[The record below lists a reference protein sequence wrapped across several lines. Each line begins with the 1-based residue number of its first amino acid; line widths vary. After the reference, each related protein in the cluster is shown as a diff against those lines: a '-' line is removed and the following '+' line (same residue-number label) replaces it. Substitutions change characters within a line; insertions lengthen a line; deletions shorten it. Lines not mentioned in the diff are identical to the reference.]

1 MADYEQKPSFEKH
14 TYKPGAYYPVS
25 VPIGEGKT
33 DYEKYL
39 RIPELLS
46 LQKPAGDAASMEEMH
61 FQIVHQVAELIMK
74 LMMHDLDKT
83 LAYMKKD
90 ELGHASRCFRAVNDC
105 QRVLID
111 MVDLLGRNLSIAEYV
126 KIRTALGQG
135 SGMESP
141 GFNWLLEYP
150 EKIWEAFQGVIHRK
164 GVSLKDIYM
173 NYGENLEL
181 HTLAEN
187 LMDFDDLFH
196 KWRTHHFDL
205 VTRTIGVESN
215 SLKGIPT
222 QVLQRGVLSRF
233 FPELLALRSQIT
245 NESKVAYGGQP
256 LES

>member
-1 MADYEQKPSFEKH
+1 MSEHHEQH
-14 TYKPGAYYPVS
+14 AYKPGAYYPIS

-33 DYEKYL
+33 DYEKFI
-39 RIPELLS
+39 RTPELFK
-46 LQKPAGDAASMEEMH
+46 LQKLRNERASEEEML
-61 FQIVHQVAELIMK
+61 FQITHQASELWMK
-74 LMMHDLDKT
+74 EMMHDLDRALEFMGKDD
-83 LAYMKKD
+83 LAQ
-90 ELGHASRCFRAVNDC
+90 ASRSFRLVCDC
-105 QRVLID
+105 QRLLIG
-111 MVDLLGRNLSIAEYV
+111 MVDLLGRNLSVAEYV

-150 EKIWEAFQGVIHRK
+150 EKIWAAFQGVIHRR
-164 GVSLKDIYM
+164 GVSLKAVYM
-173 NYGENLEL
+173 DYAHHMDL

-205 VTRTIGVESN
+205 VSRTIGVDSS

-222 QVLQRGVLSRF
+222 QVLQRGMVSRF
-233 FPELLALRSQIT
+233 FPELLALRSEIT
-245 NESKVAYGGQP
+245 NESKLAYGGQP